1 MKVNNISSYTL
12 NKAQKLSSNKAN
24 YATNPFNSTSKS
36 KLKQDEIS
44 FTAKGMDRLIQGKLQ
59 DYFTAEAQDIY
70 NTAETIAINTNSEKI
85 EMWHLYY
92 ASLLAL
98 QATLDDIESG
108 RITPE
113 TAENRNTLYQT
124 VATLAGVD
132 EDEFK
137 EENIRKI
144 VIDVVN
150 KHIKLAQE
158 AYFPKATENEEKRQ
172 LTFNLGKK
180 QINIPL
186 LTPKKIVRPKLS
198 DDAKSELIGLFS
210 KLGNVNGESV
220 FLDGYY
226 LNSALNYPDKKMTK
240 VATDFMHDL
249 KERIAVKSDEKD
261 KKPLGFYN
269 NYADIVE
276 KNINIGNDVLVTYNV
291 DNIDGRD
298 NLISSIA
305 AKYKDSDTEVITLND
320 YADFEFFNYY
330 TRKQA
335 KDKTKKKI
343 IIADFSSMGVR
354 ARKSKGSFILNQ
366 NELAAINNSTKDKKN
381 PNLRIVLT
389 MPLEAYIA
397 NNANPMIKDVFKTY
411 NNLSLPTMNVD
422 EAKKYLT
429 GKDGL
434 EYLKEAVG
442 VDLSGQVVEKAI
454 ELTAQDKGF
463 YPVKIVDL
471 LSGLVRYNI
480 DKKELTPELLEQYVK
495 ENTALGKT
503 KDTDEQSLQ
512 IELNTKNRLNDIMG
526 TPMTKAEALNIV
538 NQIKKGTFKTKGYTI
553 YQANGSAYGG
563 GRRHTAQAI
572 AGETGIP
579 MITINAK
586 DFALKEWD
594 AQSANSDFSEM
605 KIKRIITAAKAQAEA
620 NPNKTAM
627 IFIENFDNFGA
638 NSLYGVSS
646 AYEQKAFN
654 QLLLEMKK
662 AKQEDKV
669 NLLVI
674 GSVNHSELLDE
685 NILKPDKFLNTI
697 LVYQPMDA
705 KSRREIIEYYINKM
719 NLPIKG
725 ENEEEKAKVIQNISE
740 TTQGFSVVDLMYL
753 LETAKSVSLERD
765 KKTIDDYDLTE
776 AYLQVTSGRV
786 NTYESTEQRNRIV
799 AAHEAGHAINLYI
812 MNEIEKE
819 NNIPQFMPR
828 SNVNFITLDPRGN
841 FGGAMYYKP
850 DKNDEYN
857 IHTVMA
863 DLVCSYGGHTVE
875 KLLYNQNGSWGISCD
890 IENITKTA
898 TQAVLH
904 LGMGPKTGTRKILFG
919 PNGDLIA
926 SDKKKLEIEEDI
938 DYLCHTAKEV
948 SEIIIKA
955 YQPFIKQ
962 FSDKYYSKVGSG
974 DCLITKEQFVKELNE
989 WINSLTDEEKAELK
1003 QIKHRC
1009 AQKIKRVEEAQAKLS
1024 KDC

>member
-1 MKVNNISSYTL
+1 MKVNNISLYTH
-12 NKAQKLSSNKAN
+12 NKTQKLSSNKAN

-36 KLKQDEIS
+36 RLKQDEIS

-198 DDAKSELIGLFS
+198 DDARSELIGLFS
-210 KLGNVNGESV
+210 KLGNANGESV

-249 KERIAVKSDEKD
+249 KERIAVKSDEND

-291 DNIDGRD
+291 DNVDGRD

-305 AKYKDSDTEVITLND
+305 AKYKDSETEVITLND
-320 YADFEFFNYY
+320 YADFEFFNHY
-330 TRKQA
+330 TRKMA

-354 ARKSKGSFILNQ
+354 TRKSKGSFILNQ
-366 NELAAINNSTKDKKN
+366 NELATINNSTKDKKN

-411 NNLSLPTMNVD
+411 NNLSLPTMNID

-429 GKDGL
+429 DKDGL

-503 KDTDEQSLQ
+503 KDTDEQSFQ
-512 IELNTKNRLNDIMG
+512 IDLNTESKLSDIMG

-553 YQANGSAYGG
+553 YQANGS
-563 GRRHTAQAI
+563 
-572 AGETGIP
+572 
-579 MITINAK
+579 
-586 DFALKEWD
+586 
-594 AQSANSDFSEM
+594 
-605 KIKRIITAAKAQAEA
+605 
-620 NPNKTAM
+620 
-627 IFIENFDNFGA
+627 
-638 NSLYGVSS
+638 
-646 AYEQKAFN
+646 
-654 QLLLEMKK
+654 
-662 AKQEDKV
+662 
-669 NLLVI
+669 
-674 GSVNHSELLDE
+674 
-685 NILKPDKFLNTI
+685 
-697 LVYQPMDA
+697 
-705 KSRREIIEYYINKM
+705 
-719 NLPIKG
+719 
-725 ENEEEKAKVIQNISE
+725 
-740 TTQGFSVVDLMYL
+740 
-753 LETAKSVSLERD
+753 
-765 KKTIDDYDLTE
+765 
-776 AYLQVTSGRV
+776 
-786 NTYESTEQRNRIV
+786 
-799 AAHEAGHAINLYI
+799 
-812 MNEIEKE
+812 
-819 NNIPQFMPR
+819 
-828 SNVNFITLDPRGN
+828 
-841 FGGAMYYKP
+841 
-850 DKNDEYN
+850 
-857 IHTVMA
+857 
-863 DLVCSYGGHTVE
+863 SYGGHTVE

-890 IENITKTA
+890 IENITETA

-948 SEIIIKA
+948 SEMIIKA

-962 FSDKYYSKVGSG
+962 FSDEYYSKVGSG

-1009 AQKIKRVEEAQAKLS
+1009 AQKIKRVEEDQAKLS

>member
-1 MKVNNISSYTL
+1 MKLNGISSYTL
-12 NKAQKLSSNKAN
+12 NKAQKLKLNKNN
-24 YATNPFNSTSKS
+24 YSTNPFNSASKLN
-36 KLKQDEIS
+36 LKQDEIS
-44 FTAKGMDRLIQGKLQ
+44 FTGKVSNIFDGKIQ
-59 DYFTAEAQDIY
+59 DYFSAEAKEIY
-70 NTAETIAINTNSEKI
+70 DTAMDVAKYTNSSQI

-98 QATLDDIESG
+98 QAALKDIDSEEINADDI
-108 RITPE
+108 
-113 TAENRNTLYQT
+113 AKRNVLYIT
-124 VATLAGVD
+124 VAQLSGVD
-132 EDEFK
+132 TDEFK
-137 EENIRKI
+137 KEEIRKI
-144 VIDVVN
+144 AIDVVD
-150 KHIKLAQE
+150 KHIKLVQE
-158 AYFPKATENEEKRQ
+158 AYFPKTTDENKEKKQ
-172 LTFNLGKK
+172 LSFNLGKK

-186 LTPKKIVRPKLS
+186 PTPKKITKPRLS
-198 DDAKSELIGLFS
+198 KEAENELAALYVNAGNNTEDAIFYDAY
-210 KLGNVNGESV
+210 
-220 FLDGYY
+220 FL
-226 LNSALNYPDKKMTK
+226 SCALNYPDREITK
-240 VATDFMHDL
+240 IATNFIHEL
-249 KERIAVKSDEKD
+249 EERIAVKSNEKA
-261 KKPLGFYN
+261 KKPIEFYN
-269 NYADIVE
+269 NYADTLE
-276 KNINIGNDVLVTYNV
+276 KNFNIGNDVIVTYDKDDVN
-291 DNIDGRD
+291 GRD
-298 NLISSIA
+298 NLLNSII
-305 AKYKDSDTEVITLND
+305 AKYKNTDTEVIALND
-320 YADFEFFNYY
+320 YADYEFFNYFA
-330 TRKQA
+330 RKNT
-335 KDKTKKKI
+335 KDKAKKKV
-343 IIADFSSMGVR
+343 IIADFASMGVR
-354 ARKSKGSFILNQ
+354 TSASKGSIILTQ
-366 NELAAINNSTKDKKN
+366 NELDSMRNLTKDKKN
-381 PNLRIVLT
+381 PNIRIVLT

-429 GKDGL
+429 DKNGL

-442 VDLSGQVVEKAI
+442 VDLSGEVVEKAI

-480 DKKELTPELLEQYVK
+480 NKKELTPELLEQYVK

-503 KDTDEQSLQ
+503 KDTDEQSFQ
-512 IELNTKNRLNDIMG
+512 IDLNTKNRLNDIMG

-725 ENEEEKAKVIQNISE
+725 ENEEEKGKVIQNISE

-765 KKTIDDYDLTE
+765 KKSIDDYDLTE

-828 SNVNFITLDPRGN
+828 SNVNFITLDPRGD
-841 FGGAMYYKP
+841 FGGAMYHKP

-890 IENITKTA
+890 IENITETA

-948 SEIIIKA
+948 SEMIIKG

-1009 AQKIKRVEEAQAKLS
+1009 AQKIKRVEEDQAKLS

>member
-1 MKVNNISSYTL
+1 MKLNGISSYML
-12 NKAQKLSSNKAN
+12 NKAQKLKLNKNN
-24 YATNPFNSTSKS
+24 YSTNPFNSASKLN
-36 KLKQDEIS
+36 LKQDEIS
-44 FTAKGMDRLIQGKLQ
+44 FTGKVSNIFDGKIQ
-59 DYFTAEAQDIY
+59 DYFSAEAQKIYDTAVDIAKY
-70 NTAETIAINTNSEKI
+70 TNSSQI

-98 QATLDDIESG
+98 QAALGDIDSEE
-108 RITPE
+108 IN
-113 TAENRNTLYQT
+113 ADNIVKRNALYIT
-124 VATLAGVD
+124 VAELSGVD
-132 EDEFK
+132 TDEFK
-137 EENIRKI
+137 QEEIRKI
-144 VIDVVN
+144 AIDVVD

-158 AYFPKATENEEKRQ
+158 AYFPKTTDENEEKKQ
-172 LTFNLGKK
+172 LSFNLGKK

-186 LTPKKIVRPKLS
+186 PTPKKITKPKLS
-198 DDAKSELIGLFS
+198 KEAENELAALYVNAGNNTKDAIFYDAY
-210 KLGNVNGESV
+210 
-220 FLDGYY
+220 FL
-226 LNSALNYPDKKMTK
+226 SCALNYPDRKITK
-240 VATDFMHDL
+240 IATSFIHEL
-249 KERIAVKSDEKD
+249 EERIAVKSNEKA
-261 KKPLGFYN
+261 KKPIEFYN
-269 NYADIVE
+269 NYADILE
-276 KNINIGNDVLVTYNV
+276 KNFNIGNDVIVTYDKDDVN
-291 DNIDGRD
+291 GRD
-298 NLISSIA
+298 NLLNSII
-305 AKYKDSDTEVITLND
+305 AKYKNTDTEVIALND
-320 YADFEFFNYY
+320 YADYEFFNYFA
-330 TRKQA
+330 RKNT
-335 KDKTKKKI
+335 KDKAKKKV
-343 IIADFSSMGVR
+343 IIADFASMGVR
-354 ARKSKGSFILNQ
+354 TKANTGSVILTQ
-366 NELAAINNSTKDKKN
+366 DELDSMRNLTKDKKN
-381 PNLRIVLT
+381 PNIRIVLT

-429 GKDGL
+429 DKNGL

-442 VDLSGQVVEKAI
+442 VDLSGEVVEKAI

-480 DKKELTPELLEQYVK
+480 NKKELTPELLEQYVK
-495 ENTALGKT
+495 ENTALGKI
-503 KDTDEQSLQ
+503 KDTDEQSFQ
-512 IELNTKNRLNDIMG
+512 IDLNTKNRLNDIMG

-638 NSLYGVSS
+638 NSLYGISS

-765 KKTIDDYDLTE
+765 KKSIDDYDLTE

-904 LGMGPKTGTRKILFG
+904 LGMGPRTGTRKILFG

-926 SDKKKLEIEEDI
+926 SEKKKREIEEDI
-938 DYLCHTAKEV
+938 DYLCHTAKEI
-948 SEIIIKA
+948 SEMIVEA
-955 YQPFIKQ
+955 YKPFIQQ

-989 WINSLTDEEKAELK
+989 WINSLTDEQKAKLE
-1003 QIKHRC
+1003 QVKHIC
-1009 AQKIKRVEEAQAKLS
+1009 SQKIKRVEEEQTKLS

>member
-1 MKVNNISSYTL
+1 MKLNGISSYTP
-12 NKAQKLSSNKAN
+12 NKAQKLNLNKNN
-24 YATNPFNSTSKS
+24 YSTNPFNSTLKPE
-36 KLKQDEIS
+36 LKQDEVS
-44 FTAKGMDRLIQGKLQ
+44 FTGKGNKMIKGDIQ
-59 DYFTAEAQDIY
+59 DYFSVEAKDVY
-70 NTAETIAINTNSEKI
+70 KMAETIAVNTNSEKI

-98 QATLDDIESG
+98 QTALNDIDSGEIDPDDITG
-108 RITPE
+108 RIY
-113 TAENRNTLYQT
+113 LYTT
-124 VATLAGVD
+124 VAELAGVD
-132 EDEFK
+132 TEELKK
-137 EENIRKI
+137 EETRKA
-144 VIDVVN
+144 VLDVVN

-158 AYFPKATENEEKRQ
+158 AYFPKAEEDKEDKQ

-186 LTPKKIVRPKLS
+186 PASKKLIKPKLS
-198 DDAKSELIGLFS
+198 KETENELIMLYAKISNDAEDKMF
-210 KLGNVNGESV
+210 NDAY
-220 FLDGYY
+220 FLTC
-226 LNSALNYPDKKMTK
+226 ALNYPDRKMLK
-240 VATDFMHDL
+240 IATNFMHDL
-249 KERIAVKSDEKD
+249 EENTNIKPNEKA
-261 KKPLGFYN
+261 KKPIGFYD
-269 NYADIVE
+269 NYADTLE
-276 KNINIGNDVLVTYNV
+276 KNFNIRNDVLVTYDKN
-291 DNIDGRD
+291 DTNGRD
-298 NLISSIA
+298 NLINSIV
-305 AKYKDSDTEVITLND
+305 AKYKDSDTEVIALND
-320 YADFEFFNYY
+320 YADYSFFNYFA
-330 TRKQA
+330 RKNA

-343 IIADFSSMGVR
+343 IIADFASMGVR
-354 ARKSKGSFILNQ
+354 TSTTRGGIILTQTELEAMRNSK
-366 NELAAINNSTKDKKN
+366 EDKKN
-381 PNLRIVLT
+381 PNVRIVLT
-389 MPLEAYIA
+389 MPLEAYIT

-411 NNLSLPTMNVD
+411 NNLSLPTMNID

-429 GKDGL
+429 DKGGL
-434 EYLKEAVG
+434 EYLKEAIG
-442 VDLSGQVVEKAI
+442 TDLSAEVVRKAI

-463 YPVKIVDL
+463 YPDKVVDL

-512 IELNTKNRLNDIMG
+512 IELNTENRLNDIMG

-725 ENEEEKAKVIQNISE
+725 ESEEEKGKVIQNISE

-765 KKTIDDYDLTE
+765 KKSIDDYDLTE

-828 SNVNFITLDPRGN
+828 SNVNFITLDPRGD
-841 FGGAMYYKP
+841 FGGAMYHKP

-890 IENITKTA
+890 IENITETA

-948 SEIIIKA
+948 SEMIVGA
-955 YQPFIKQ
+955 YKPFIQQ

-1009 AQKIKRVEEAQAKLS
+1009 AQKIKRVEEDQAKLS